1 MASQDDCSQL
11 HRKMQGLCWQSC
23 EKPHC
28 FTALLAAHPTHPT
41 PKHNEKRTRHPQTRC
56 PFISVIKWYAS
67 TGSLSYDFLTGDSS
81 CKEYQYPKLY
91 KLRILSGKCYK
102 TSFFRTAHYLPQ
114 VYIPL
119 LVMTFQNVFIPYCL
133 NNIGLLMSL
142 INLNRSP
149 YQRSQPGLCPK
160 AERLQET

>member
-1 MASQDDCSQL
+1 MVSRMTALNYTGKCKVSADNLPRSLTVSLPCSQHTPLTL
-11 HRKMQGLCWQSC
+11 HRNTTK
-23 EKPHC
+23 
-28 FTALLAAHPTHPT
+28 
-41 PKHNEKRTRHPQTRC
+41 KRTRHRC

-81 CKEYQYPKLY
+81 CAEYQYPKLY

-160 AERLQET
+160 AEQET